1 MTAAAA
7 FIRRN
12 RRFLAVFAAVALIV
26 LIAGVSCNQRLPVT
40 PPGNKLINV
49 GYVQGILCNQEAV
62 YQQDIF
68 QDPISKE
75 IISVFQFSDL
85 TGNVFGK
92 AELTA
97 ALDLVKLVS
106 DKTYYTPGTTT
117 LKIGNFFSIQV
128 TITPPPNR
136 PNYYQIDVLRVGTQ
150 NKLTFF
156 VPKTRLA
163 KTDAAEET
171 LATEAELPIFKA
183 ALSGSV
189 VLLCLGPCET
199 MYEARDCKI
208 NSPGYCSQRGVVDAF
223 IQGKMSLKSGCEK
236 SCRVICKSHDQGR
249 IGR

>member
-1 MTAAAA
+1 MFATIR
-7 FIRRN
+7 FMRRN
-12 RRFLAVFAAVALIV
+12 QRLLVLSAAVAV
-26 LIAGVSCNQRLPVT
+26 LVCVAGLNCNQRLPVT
-40 PPGNKLINV
+40 PPGNKLIYV

-68 QDPISKE
+68 QDPITKE

-85 TGNVFGK
+85 TGNVFGM

-106 DKTYYTPGTTT
+106 GKTFNAPGNTT
-117 LKIGNFFSIQV
+117 LKIGNLFSIQV

-150 NKLTFF
+150 DKLTFF
-156 VPKTRLA
+156 VPKNRLA
-163 KTDAAEET
+163 KADASDEMLET
-171 LATEAELPIFKA
+171 AAELPIFKA
-183 ALSGSV
+183 ALSGAV

-208 NSPGYCSQRGVVDAF
+208 NSPSYCSLRGVVDAF
-223 IQGKMSLKSGCEK
+223 IEGKMSLKSGCDK

-249 IGR
+249 VGR

>member
-1 MTAAAA
+1 MISASAFLQRNQRVMAVSAA
-7 FIRRN
+7 FALLI
-12 RRFLAVFAAVALIV
+12 FL
-26 LIAGVSCNQRLPVT
+26 AGVSCNQRLPVT
-40 PPGNKLINV
+40 PPGNKLIYV

-97 ALDLVKLVS
+97 ALDLVKLING
-106 DKTYYTPGTTT
+106 KTFYSPGTTT
-117 LKIGNFFSIQV
+117 LKIGNWFSIQV

-136 PNYYQIDVLRVGTQ
+136 PNYYQIDVQRVGTPD
-150 NKLTFF
+150 KLTFF
-156 VPKTRLA
+156 VPKNRLG
-163 KTDAAEET
+163 KTDAALET
-171 LATEAELPIFKA
+171 LEVDAELPIFKA
-183 ALSGSV
+183 ALSGAV

-208 NSPGYCSQRGVVDAF
+208 NSPAYCSQRSVVDAF
-223 IQGKMSLKSGCEK
+223 TQGRMSLKSGCEK